1 MGYQYS
7 KHRSTNN
14 IDKEGLQK
22 SGKVHVCWTE
32 FGHLRQYNTK

>member
-14 IDKEGLQK
+14 IDKEGLEK
-22 SGKVHVCWTE
+22 SGKVHVV
-32 FGHLRQYNTK
+32 G